1 MQDTVETVF
10 PEPFEPTY
18 DDFDSGR
25 VFEYIVSFQNPYEQ
39 SMVERRMA
47 DIAKTVKFGSFKKS
61 LQLYKKVE
69 RESKKLITQD
79 ATSDFEDQDVELR
92 TGDWVADENG
102 VYKQADQNSILIAC
116 SHPIMPVRRMRSI
129 DTKELKYRLAFRRGI
144 NQKKPWEYIDID
156 AADMASPTEIVKKL
170 APKGVSVSGGDR
182 AKALVDYLRDVTDI
196 NYEVIPEI
204 KSVSR
209 LGWNEDGFAPYVDG
223 VEFDGAQAFAAA
235 YKALT
240 QVGSFEVWKQE
251 AIKDRN
257 YSTTARIVLAA
268 SFAAPL
274 IEKLGI
280 LPFFIHL
287 WSVESATG
295 KTVAQMLGASVWG
308 NPTAGG
314 AFFPTFRS
322 TSVGLELIAGFL
334 HSMPVFLD
342 ELQLAK
348 DSHGNVNFN
357 VYELASGS
365 GKLRGNKQL
374 GLNYTPTWAT
384 TFITSGETPIV
395 KETDGEGALNRVFE
409 IECYSG
415 QKVIEDGHT
424 TSNILKAN
432 YGHAGKMFV
441 SRLCEDENV
450 QKARDLYEQFY
461 SQCVASDT
469 TEKQAMAASA
479 ILVADALATE
489 WIFQDDHALTLDD
502 ISEYLKTKER
512 VSLLDRGYDLI
523 CDWVAVNASKMQ
535 GFDGDQK
542 GECYGLIDVPTHAA
556 YFIRSEFKRVC
567 EQYELNEKG
576 MLSHLR
582 SRGLLLTDSGSFT
595 KMRYLGGKISR
606 HCIAVVLP
614 ADSIGNDLE
623 QPVNGGNSVLEDS
636 DPLPF

>member
-1 MQDTVETVF
+1 
-10 PEPFEPTY
+10 
-18 DDFDSGR
+18 
-25 VFEYIVSFQNPYEQ
+25 
-39 SMVERRMA
+39 
-47 DIAKTVKFGSFKKS
+47 
-61 LQLYKKVE
+61 
-69 RESKKLITQD
+69 
-79 ATSDFEDQDVELR
+79 
-92 TGDWVADENG
+92 
-102 VYKQADQNSILIAC
+102 
-116 SHPIMPVRRMRSI
+116 
-129 DTKELKYRLAFRRGI
+129 
-144 NQKKPWEYIDID
+144 
-156 AADMASPTEIVKKL
+156 
-170 APKGVSVSGGDR
+170 
-182 AKALVDYLRDVTDI
+182 
-196 NYEVIPEI
+196 
-204 KSVSR
+204 
-209 LGWNEDGFAPYVDG
+209 
-223 VEFDGAQAFAAA
+223 
-235 YKALT
+235 
-240 QVGSFEVWKQE
+240 
-251 AIKDRN
+251 
-257 YSTTARIVLAA
+257 
-268 SFAAPL
+268 
-274 IEKLGI
+274 
-280 LPFFIHL
+280 
-287 WSVESATG
+287 
-295 KTVAQMLGASVWG
+295 
-308 NPTAGG
+308 
-314 AFFPTFRS
+314 
-322 TSVGLELIAGFL
+322 
-334 HSMPVFLD
+334 MPVFLD

-523 CDWVAVNASKMQ
+523 CDWVAVNASKMR
-535 GFDGDQK
+535 GHDSDSK
-542 GECYGLIDVPTHAA
+542 SDCYGLIDSDDQVA

-567 EQYELNEKG
+567 EEYELNEKG

-582 SRGLLLTDSGSFT
+582 SRGLLLTDAGKFT
-595 KMRYLGGKISR
+595 KMKYLGNGMSQR
-606 HCIAVVLP
+606 CVAVVLP
-614 ADSIGNDLE
+614 EESFKNNDE
-623 QPVNGGNSVLEDS
+623 QTVKARNVVVGDS